1 MKKIVCAIMIA
12 ASFVACNKVDNSL
25 YFDNSDNRVFD
36 DATAELDTLSYAVGM
51 NLGLGIQ
58 FQFSSVEFDND
69 MLIASLIEE
78 LTTEGIDFE
87 EIDANKELI
96 KRFATERVQPNML
109 ANMIKQNQTSDVLT
123 PVKPIF
129 NEEFTQERVSK
140 MYGRDMAAYITTA
153 AYPLNIHWLRT
164 AMVDASEIESEIVHD
179 SLMRITAMQMRN
191 SLQNYHTR
199 IHPEYVVNA
208 SREWLE
214 YVAQQ
219 PNVNAMVVDGVDTL
233 YYRVNRAGNGVKPR
247 GLNDTISFSYD
258 LYARNG
264 KLVESHAQRA
274 NAVREALEKEK
285 AADTLPNNGRVKAR
299 IKQLT
304 DQLNDI
310 ENLRIPLSKG
320 LLKGMQYAVQNVS
333 EGGEITVWMPAS
345 LAFGARGNR
354 VVHGNDAVVMTITL
368 KSVSYGPTDEEL
380 EAMEAENKAKGVVL
394 PKFENGTFAPKNV
407 PPHVGKGAPITPK
420 NPAERKVVV
429 NPVSKQ

>member
-1 MKKIVCAIMIA
+1 MKKIFSAIIIA
-12 ASFVACNKVDNSL
+12 VSIVACGKVDNSM
-25 YFDNSDNRVFD
+25 YFDTSDKRCYE
-36 DATAELDTLSYAVGM
+36 DATAEMDTLSYAVGM

-69 MLIASLIEE
+69 MLITSLIEE

-354 VVHGNDAVVMTITL
+354 VVGDVDNAFI
-368 KSVSYGPTDEEL
+368 G
-380 EAMEAENKAKGVVL
+380 
-394 PKFENGTFAPKNV
+394 
-407 PPHVGKGAPITPK
+407 
-420 NPAERKVVV
+420 R
-429 NPVSKQ
+429 